1 LSEFIENKDTG
12 RMMMKYML
20 ALALLCVGSMTM
32 ARSPAQP
39 PLDPAKVA
47 ALGLIDVVDVD
58 PALWV
63 VKDKDTTI
71 YLFGTIHILKP
82 GLGWFDEEI
91 KAAFDR
97 SDELVVEMVE
107 PSAAESQVIFSKY
120 GIDQS
125 GKTLTAKLAEAD
137 RAAYSALLKKLKIPA
152 ESFDP
157 LDPWAVAVTLQM
169 VSLQASG
176 FDPTSGVDGQLEAAA
191 KATKKPVSG
200 VESFEWQLSL
210 FDTLPQA
217 SQLQFLN
224 ESVRDFDEM
233 GKGMEQLVTTWSKP
247 DPDALAQLMNDGLTD
262 PALYKRLLS
271 DRNITWAKW
280 IDERM
285 KKPGT
290 VFMAVGAGHLAG
302 KDSVQNQLKK
312 YKRKAKRVKY

>member
-1 LSEFIENKDTG
+1 
-12 RMMMKYML
+12 MMMKHML
-20 ALALLCVGSMTM
+20 ALALLCVSSITV

-39 PLDPAKVA
+39 PLDPAKTA
-47 ALGLIDVVDVD
+47 ALERIDVVDVD

-82 GLGWFDEEI
+82 GLSWFDEAV

-107 PSAAESQVIFSKY
+107 PSAAESQEIFSKY

-125 GKTLTAKLAEAD
+125 GRKLTAKLAEAD
-137 RAAYSALLKKLKIPA
+137 RPAYSALLNKLKIPM

-176 FDPTSGVDGQLEAAA
+176 FDPNSGVDGQLEAAA
-191 KATKKPVSG
+191 KAVRKPVRG
-200 VESFEWQLSL
+200 VETFEWQLSL
-210 FDTLPQA
+210 FDTLPEA

-233 GKGMEQLVTTWSKP
+233 SKGMEQLVTTWSKP
-247 DPDALAQLMNDGLTD
+247 DPDGLARLMNDGLVD
-262 PALYKRLLS
+262 PILYKRLLS
-271 DRNITWAKW
+271 DRNVKWAKW

-285 KKPGT
+285 KQPGT

-302 KDSVQNQLKK
+302 KDSVQNQLKA
-312 YKRKAKRVKY
+312 YKRKSKRVKY

>member
-1 LSEFIENKDTG
+1 
-12 RMMMKYML
+12 MKL
-20 ALALLCVGSMTM
+20 KTIFALALLCTGSLAD
-32 ARSPAQP
+32 ART
-39 PLDPAKVA
+39 PLHYGPLVEVTPIA
-47 ALGLIDVVDVD
+47 DVVDVD

-82 GLGWFDEEI
+82 GLSWFDEEI
-91 KAAFDR
+91 KNAFDR

-125 GKTLTAKLAEAD
+125 GRKLTAKLAQTD
-137 RAAYSALLKKLKIPA
+137 RPAYSALLKKLNIPD

-157 LDPWAVAVTLQM
+157 LDPWAVAVTLQL

-191 KATKKPVSG
+191 KAARKPIQG
-200 VESFEWQLSL
+200 VETFEWQLSL
-210 FDTLPQA
+210 FDTLPEA

-233 GKGMEQLVTTWSKP
+233 SKGMDQLVSAWSKP
-247 DPDALAQLMNDGLTD
+247 DPEALANLMNDGLTD
-262 PALYKRLLS
+262 PILYKRLLS
-271 DRNITWAKW
+271 HRNSKWAKW

-285 KKPGT
+285 KQPGT

-302 KDSVQNQLKK
+302 KDSVQNQLKA

>member
-1 LSEFIENKDTG
+1 
-12 RMMMKYML
+12 MMMKHIL
-20 ALALLCVGSMTM
+20 ALALLCMSSMTM
-32 ARSPAQP
+32 ARSLTQP
-39 PLDPAKVA
+39 PLDPAKTA
-47 ALGLIDVVDVD
+47 ALELIKVVDVD

-82 GLGWFDEEI
+82 GLSWFDEAV

-107 PSAAESQVIFSKY
+107 PSAAESQEIFSKY

-125 GKTLTAKLAEAD
+125 GRKLSAKLAEAD
-137 RAAYSALLKKLKIPA
+137 RPAYSALLNKLKIPM

-176 FDPTSGVDGQLEAAA
+176 FDPNSGVDGQLEAAA
-191 KATKKPVSG
+191 KAVRKPVRG
-200 VESFEWQLSL
+200 VETFEWQLSL
-210 FDTLPQA
+210 FDTLPEA

-233 GKGMEQLVTTWSKP
+233 SKGMEQLVTTWSKP
-247 DPDALAQLMNDGLTD
+247 DPDGLAQLMNDGLVD
-262 PALYKRLLS
+262 PILYKRLLS
-271 DRNITWAKW
+271 DRNSKWAKW

-285 KKPGT
+285 KQPGT

-302 KDSVQNQLKK
+302 KDSVQNQLKA
-312 YKRKAKRVKY
+312 YKRKSKRVKY

>member
-1 LSEFIENKDTG
+1 
-12 RMMMKYML
+12 MMMKHML
-20 ALALLCVGSMTM
+20 ALALLCVSSMTM
-32 ARSPAQP
+32 ARSLAQP
-39 PLDPAKVA
+39 PLDPAKTA
-47 ALGLIDVVDVD
+47 ALELIDVVDVD

-82 GLGWFDEEI
+82 GLSWFDEAV

-107 PSAAESQVIFSKY
+107 PSAAESQEIFSKY

-125 GKTLTAKLAEAD
+125 GRKLTAKLAETD
-137 RAAYSALLKKLKIPA
+137 RPAYSALLNKLKIPM

-176 FDPTSGVDGQLEAAA
+176 FDPNSGVDGQLEAAA
-191 KATKKPVSG
+191 KAVRKPVRG
-200 VESFEWQLSL
+200 VETFEWQLSL
-210 FDTLPQA
+210 FDTLPEA

-233 GKGMEQLVTTWSKP
+233 SKGMEQLVTTWSKP
-247 DPDALAQLMNDGLTD
+247 DPDGLARLMNDGLVD
-262 PALYKRLLS
+262 PILYKRLLS
-271 DRNITWAKW
+271 DRNVKWAKW

-285 KKPGT
+285 KQPGT
-290 VFMAVGAGHLAG
+290 IFMAVGAGHLAG
-302 KDSVQNQLKK
+302 KDSVQNQLKA
-312 YKRKAKRVKY
+312 YKRKSKRVKY